1 MHNIPEK
8 ETLTVEF
15 KSDKKPLPNNDII
28 DAVVAFANTNGGD
41 LYLGV
46 EDNGTVTGLHPSHQ
60 DITRLT
66 AYIANKTIPSVSTRA
81 SILKN
86 ENHQVLKIS
95 VPKYTAIVASSTGK
109 ILRRRL
115 KADHTPENVPLYPYE
130 IPHRLSSL
138 SLLDYS
144 AQPLPD
150 STLDDFS
157 PTERQ
162 RLRKI
167 IRTYNGESSL
177 LELDDLELGKALRLV
192 TQINEQYVP
201 TVTGM
206 LLMGYPER
214 LQALIPTAES
224 SIQIMDNTQLKI
236 NETFTLPLLACIEKI
251 NAYFTS
257 INQEDEMD
265 IGLFRIPIPHYAPQA
280 FREALI
286 NAYSHR
292 DYSMLGRVRVLIERD
307 GMTISN
313 PGGFIQGITV
323 DKLLEAEPHGRNPVL
338 ADCLKRIGLAER
350 SGRGIDRIY
359 AGCLRYGK
367 LPPNYSMSNTDSVRL
382 YIPNNNPDK
391 PFIEFLTVEQ
401 EKMHRDFTIYELLI
415 LNLLKTHHRVS
426 LNGLADTT
434 GIPTFKLQIT
444 VETLVENGMI
454 EAIGQ
459 GKNRH
464 YVLSASIYKKQHN
477 TIGYVRQTDID
488 KIRYN
493 ELILKLAKKKG
504 SVTRADVSEL
514 LHISTAQAYRLLS
527 KLKEK
532 GKLQLVGSGKMAYY
546 ILMNK

>member
-1 MHNIPEK
+1 M
-8 ETLTVEF
+8 
-15 KSDKKPLPNNDII
+15 
-28 DAVVAFANTNGGD
+28 
-41 LYLGV
+41 
-46 EDNGTVTGLHPSHQ
+46 
-60 DITRLT
+60 
-66 AYIANKTIPSVSTRA
+66 
-81 SILKN
+81 
-86 ENHQVLKIS
+86 
-95 VPKYTAIVASSTGK
+95 
-109 ILRRRL
+109 
-115 KADHTPENVPLYPYE
+115 YPYE

-138 SLLDYS
+138 SLLDFS

-150 STLDDFS
+150 STRDNLS
-157 PTERQ
+157 PTERE
-162 RLRKI
+162 RLRNI
-167 IRTYNGESSL
+167 IRTYNGESAL
-177 LELDDLELGKALRLV
+177 LELDDLELDKTLRLV
-192 TQINEQYVP
+192 TQINDYYVP

-206 LLMGYPER
+206 LLIGYPER
-214 LQALIPTAES
+214 LLFLIPTAES

-265 IGLFRIPIPHYAPQA
+265 IGLFRISIPHYAPQA

-292 DYSMLGRVRVLIERD
+292 DYSMLGRVRLLIERE

-350 SGRGIDRIY
+350 SSRGIDRIY

-391 PFIEFLTVEQ
+391 PFIELLTVEQ

-426 LNGLADTT
+426 LNGMADTT
-434 GIPTFKLQIT
+434 GIPAFKLQIT

-477 TIGYVRQTDID
+477 TIGYVRQTNID

-493 ELILKLAKKKG
+493 ELILKLTKKKG
-504 SVTRADVSEL
+504 YVTRADVSKL
-514 LHISTAQAYRLLS
+514 LHISPSQAYRLLS

>member
-1 MHNIPEK
+1 MCNIPEK

-15 KSDKKPLPNNDII
+15 KSDKSPLPDNDII
-28 DAVVAFANTNGGD
+28 DAIVAFANTDGGD

-86 ENHQVLKIS
+86 ANHQVLKIS
-95 VPKYTAIVASSTGK
+95 VPKHTAIVASSTGK

-138 SLLDYS
+138 SLLDFS

-150 STLDDFS
+150 STRDNLS
-157 PTERQ
+157 PTERE
-162 RLRKI
+162 RLRNI
-167 IRTYNGESSL
+167 IRTYNGESAL
-177 LELDDLELGKALRLV
+177 LELDDLELDKTLRLV
-192 TQINEQYVP
+192 TQINDYYVP

-206 LLMGYPER
+206 LLIGYPER
-214 LQALIPTAES
+214 LLFLIPTAES

-265 IGLFRIPIPHYAPQA
+265 IGLFRISIPHYAPQA

-292 DYSMLGRVRVLIERD
+292 DYSMLGRVRLLIERE

-350 SGRGIDRIY
+350 SSRGIDRIY

-391 PFIEFLTVEQ
+391 PFIELLTVEQ

-426 LNGLADTT
+426 LNGMADTT
-434 GIPTFKLQIT
+434 GIPAFKLQIT

-477 TIGYVRQTDID
+477 TIGYVRQTNID

-493 ELILKLAKKKG
+493 ELILKLTKKKG
-504 SVTRADVSEL
+504 YVTRADVSKL
-514 LHISTAQAYRLLS
+514 LHISPSQAYRLLS